1 MKESII
7 KRTGGFA
14 STRDLA
20 PMPNTPQTLRP
31 STYKT
36 LLYTFIMVM
45 SVGLVTTFFFSQSF
59 KKQTVQELAEENA
72 REQAEIVFRTIWH
85 GMLKGWS
92 REEMNNFIHSLELN
106 NSDSKVQ
113 LIRGPVVDE
122 LFGAHLPSQKRIA
135 DDRLI
140 QQVMASG
147 RTYIQDDE
155 GYVRYLYPI
164 TAEQN
169 CLQCHTNSAVGKV
182 HGVLDIQFPDRK
194 LRDSLNH
201 TMNFY
206 IFSTI
211 TMMLLLFS
219 ALFIIVRIRV
229 IHPIRELSKQ
239 IREAVQDDLSVIRL
253 DPERYH
259 LREPYTLAHSFNLL
273 ADELEDYHE
282 QLRESSYLDS
292 MTGLYNRR
300 YFNEQLPN
308 ILKKAKSTEQSC
320 AVLLLDLDRFKIIND
335 DYGHDAGDLALIH
348 FSRVLQQQVRGG
360 DLVIR
365 LGGDEFVIILT
376 HTDLAGV
383 LAVKRNIEMALASQI
398 ADLGNTKRFLESSIG
413 YALYPNDAISTEELL
428 RQADQAMYAAKRSKK
443 MRG

>member
-1 MKESII
+1 
-7 KRTGGFA
+7 
-14 STRDLA
+14 
-20 PMPNTPQTLRP
+20 MPNTPQTLRP

-36 LLYTFIMVM
+36 LLYTFVMVL
-45 SVGLVTTFFFSQSF
+45 GLGLIITFFFSQSF

-92 REEMNNFIHSLELN
+92 RDEMNNFIHSLELN
-106 NSDSKVQ
+106 NSDSRVQ

-122 LFGAHLPSQKRIA
+122 LFGAHLPSQKQ
-135 DDRLI
+135 L
-140 QQVMASG
+140 ASDALLQG
-147 RTYIQDDE
+147 AMHTGETYIQDEE

-164 TAEQN
+164 LAEEN
-169 CLQCHTNSAVGKV
+169 CLLCHTNSAIGKV
-182 HGVLDIQFPDRK
+182 HGVLDIQFPDYK
-194 LRDSLNH
+194 LRASLNH

-206 IFSTI
+206 IFSTVA
-211 TMMLLLFS
+211 MMLLLFS
-219 ALFIIVRIRV
+219 ALFIIVRVRV
-229 IHPIRELSKQ
+229 VHPIRELSKQ

-308 ILKKAKSTEQSC
+308 LLKKAKCTEQSC
-320 AVLLLDLDRFKIIND
+320 AVMLLDLDRFKLIND
-335 DYGHDAGDLALIH
+335 EFGHDAGDLALIH
-348 FSRVLQQQVRGG
+348 FARVLQQQVRGG

-365 LGGDEFVIILT
+365 LGGDEFVIILP

-383 LAVKRNIEMALASQI
+383 LAVKRHIETALASQI
-398 ADLGNTKRFLESSIG
+398 ADLGRVKRFLESSMG
-413 YALYPNDAISTEELL
+413 YALYPNDAVDPEALL

-443 MRG
+443 MRN